1 MRMDKYGREL
11 DLILILTENASYT
24 AQQIADRLGITR
36 RNLYYYFDYLRDCG
50 FNLQKTGTTYRLDRS
65 SSFFRRLHEQI
76 SLSEYEAAYICRRLD
91 SDDTRDHTAVNIR
104 QKLARSFNLPDA
116 VNPELQRRMNDC
128 VAKLREAM
136 ATRKM
141 VVLHKYASPH
151 SNTVTDR
158 IVEPYQLM
166 NDERDVRCH
175 EIRSHENKT
184 FRLSRME
191 SVEIIDVPWT
201 FDDRHKQM
209 YTDMFMFT
217 GEQRYTVKMRMALL
231 GLERHLLVNEVVV
244 EADGGSILAVVA
256 VEDAVKMRP
265 IDGAQAHRARLA
277 GGVDVAASEVERA

>member
-166 NDERDVRCH
+166 NDERDVRCTKYVRMKTR
-175 EIRSHENKT
+175 RSA
-184 FRLSRME
+184 SRVW
-191 SVEIIDVPWT
+191 SRWKSSTCPGPST
-201 FDDRHKQM
+201 TATSRC
-209 YTDMFMFT
+209 TPT
-217 GEQRYTVKMRMALL
+217 CSCS
-231 GLERHLLVNEVVV
+231 LVSN
-244 EADGGSILAVVA
+244 AT
-256 VEDAVKMRP
+256 R
-265 IDGAQAHRARLA
+265 
-277 GGVDVAASEVERA
+277 